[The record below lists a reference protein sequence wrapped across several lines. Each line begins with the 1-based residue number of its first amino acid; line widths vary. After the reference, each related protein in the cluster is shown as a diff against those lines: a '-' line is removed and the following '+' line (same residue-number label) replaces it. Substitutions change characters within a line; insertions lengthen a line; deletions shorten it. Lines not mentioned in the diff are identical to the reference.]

1 MTDGAEKIMIP
12 VVVVC
17 LVITAVLSF
26 GPLLGV
32 SNVTNA
38 IITILCALVFTVLH
52 GAIALG
58 WGRLAIFVALAVIV
72 SFISEVIGVAT
83 GWIFGNYHYTDNL
96 GPKILGVPPITQT
109 GYVSMGYASL
119 IIARVILDRL
129 RTAKGWGILAVPFC
143 AAFVMVSWDVAMDP
157 VQSTVGGDWIWH
169 DGGPYFGVPL
179 HNFVGWFGTVFVLML
194 LYMAYERTNPL
205 PKPSGL
211 TDRQWF
217 WSLPVINYAL
227 IAVGV
232 VLFPFVGGL
241 NVPIAVPQNYAG
253 SPSELQYSLSLVAT
267 FVMGTPVVLA
277 LSRLM
282 LKEPETNRE

>member
-1 MTDGAEKIMIP
+1 MTDGAEKFMVSGI
-12 VVVVC
+12 VVC
-17 LVITAVLSF
+17 LAITAVLNF

-38 IITILCALVFTVLH
+38 IVTMLCALVFTLLH
-52 GAIALG
+52 GALAFG
-58 WGRLAIFVALAVIV
+58 WGRLAIFVALAVVV

-83 GWIFGNYHYTDNL
+83 GWIFGNYHYTDNF
-96 GPKILGVPPITQT
+96 GPKILGVPPITQA

-129 RTAKGWGILAVPFC
+129 RTPKGWGILAVPIC
-143 AAFVMVSWDVAMDP
+143 ATFVMVSWDVAMDP
-157 VQSTVGGDWIWH
+157 YQSTVSGDWIWR

-179 HNFVGWFGTVFVLML
+179 HNYVGWFGTVFVLTL
-194 LYMAYERTNPL
+194 VYMAYERVNPL

-211 TDRQWF
+211 AARRWF
-217 WSLPVINYAL
+217 WSLPVVNYAL
-227 IAVGV
+227 IAVGI
-232 VLFPFVGGL
+232 VLVPFVGGL
-241 NVPIAVPQNYAG
+241 DGRIAVSQNYAG
-253 SPSELQYSLSLVAT
+253 SPSELQYSMSLVAT